1 MKNNAVINKDVS
13 QKALLSAYQQ
23 EIQKLRQQL
32 SSQGGGSLT
41 EEELQALTKE
51 KEAAQKE
58 KVLLW
63 ICCNYC
69 RSFSTLS
76 VVGRGVVKAGDAR
89 TTLQEGSGR
98 ERTLCTTD
106 FGS

>member
-32 SSQGGGSLT
+32 NSQGGGSLS
-41 EEELQALTKE
+41 EEELQMLTQE

-58 KVLLW
+58 KVLIS
-63 ICCNYC
+63 IC
-69 RSFSTLS
+69 
-76 VVGRGVVKAGDAR
+76 
-89 TTLQEGSGR
+89 
-98 ERTLCTTD
+98 
-106 FGS
+106 